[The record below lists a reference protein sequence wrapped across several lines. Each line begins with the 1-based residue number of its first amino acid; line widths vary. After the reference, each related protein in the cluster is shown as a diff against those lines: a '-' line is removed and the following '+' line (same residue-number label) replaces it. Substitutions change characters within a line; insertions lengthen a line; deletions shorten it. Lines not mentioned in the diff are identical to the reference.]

1 MITSFDWAR
10 AQDFLNRDAELARL
24 EDWWASS
31 ERMPVN
37 LYGRRRVG
45 KSWLFRRFAHGKP
58 AVLLVAHRLS
68 SGAQLAGFAQRL
80 EPVLG
85 VRPDLPDVPTLFRVL
100 YRAAREEKLLVVID
114 EFPWLLPGTEADD
127 EAMLSS
133 IQAVME
139 NERDDSALKLILCG
153 SQIGQMESVM
163 SERSPLHG
171 RLQPLLLR
179 PMRYEHARLFL
190 AHLPPAERF
199 ERFAIAGGMPR
210 YLAELSA
217 GSARDTVTARVLDRD
232 GPLWDEPRT
241 VLEQQL
247 RDSRSYF
254 AIVAALATGEK
265 EQGEIVSQSRLS
277 SGSVSK
283 YLQVLAGLRIVRR
296 HVPIGAGPDTRHGR
310 WKLEDPFFR
319 FWFRYVF
326 PYQDELESGLAATD
340 LFDAEVGPTLAD
352 HVAPVFEDWCRE
364 WTRQQYGSLATKVE
378 AWWGPSLNEFRR
390 TGARSTEEVDIVGT
404 SRGVVRLVGEAKW
417 RTKSIDAK
425 VIHDLRTY
433 KIPAMRQA
441 GLKISREVKVL
452 VFAKSGYAPSLQAA
466 AAADSGVRLV
476 DVDDILD
483 ASPLVGSR

>member
-1 MITSFDWAR
+1 MVAPFDWSR
-10 AQDFLNRDAELARL
+10 VHDFLNRDAERARL
-24 EDWWASS
+24 EAWWASDD
-31 ERMPVN
+31 RMPVN

-45 KSWLFRRFAHGKP
+45 KSWLFRRFAHDKP

-80 EPVLG
+80 EPALG

-100 YRAAREEKLLVVID
+100 YQAARQDKLLVVID
-114 EFPWLLPGTEADD
+114 EFPCLLPGNEAGD

-139 NERDDSALKLILCG
+139 NERDDSALKLVLCG
-153 SQIGQMESVM
+153 SQIGQMESLM
-163 SERSPLHG
+163 SARSPLHG
-171 RLQPLLLR
+171 RLQPLQLR
-179 PMRYEHARLFL
+179 PLPYEHARLFL
-190 AHLPPAERF
+190 PSLAPVERF
-199 ERFAIAGGMPR
+199 ERYAIAGGMPR
-210 YLAELSA
+210 YLAELGVGTVRS
-217 GSARDTVTARVLDRD
+217 TVTARVLDRD

-241 VLEQQL
+241 VLEQEL

-265 EQGEIVSQSRLS
+265 DQGEIVSQSRLS
-277 SGSVSK
+277 AGNVSK

-296 HVPIGAGPDTRHGR
+296 RVPIGAAPDSRNGR
-310 WKLEDPFFR
+310 WRLEDPFFR

-364 WTRQQYGSLATKVE
+364 WTRREYGVLATKVE
-378 AWWGPSLNEFRR
+378 AWWGPALNEFRR

-404 SRGVVRLVGEAKW
+404 SQGVVQLVGEVKW
-417 RTKSIDAK
+417 RNKKSDAN
-425 VIHDLRTY
+425 IIQDLQTY
-433 KIPAMRQA
+433 KIPALRQA
-441 GLKISREVKVL
+441 GLKISRDITML
-452 VFAKSGYAPSLQAA
+452 VFAKAGYTPSLRTAE
-466 AAADSGVRLV
+466 ADGAGIRLI
-476 DVDDILD
+476 DVPAILD
-483 ASPLVGSR
+483 S